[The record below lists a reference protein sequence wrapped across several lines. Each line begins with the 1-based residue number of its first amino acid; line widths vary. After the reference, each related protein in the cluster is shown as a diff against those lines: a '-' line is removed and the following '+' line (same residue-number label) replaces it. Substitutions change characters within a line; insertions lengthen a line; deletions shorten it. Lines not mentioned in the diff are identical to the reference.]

1 MTMRRDEL
9 QLRTGGT
16 DGSDGPDGFVCVP
29 DELVVRADVGEDVET
44 WSADD
49 LRRMRTG
56 RRTIGE
62 YEIWTVPG
70 DGDGG
75 DVVELADRIR
85 RAAAGRPAGRRPA
98 LPGRRAPLAT
108 PHFAFGA
115 SGRVPMGAFAVMA
128 TNGRLQP
135 LEAADRT
142 FSVAVLDTGIVRGHP
157 WFGDR
162 VRALD
167 GEDADEA
174 LPAERFGL
182 LKPSTAHGTMVA
194 GIVLGE
200 APRAD
205 VIAVRTMPDG
215 YVTDEEVATAIRKVA
230 GSHDVRIVNL
240 SFGGRVGDFEAPAL
254 IEEALAELDDEVVV
268 VAAAGNGGVAADVWP
283 GTSPRVIAVGAVEEH
298 PDLAPA
304 PFSNV
309 GPSVDVYAPGVSLVA
324 PFCTFRETSTTTHEP
339 CRPAQRFDGWARAT
353 GTSFAAAVV
362 TGRIA
367 QLAIATGRSPKEAAC
382 ELLATTTRIS
392 VGGEERPFV
401 ASTAK
406 IVL

>member
-1 MTMRRDEL
+1 MRRDGL
-9 QLRTGGT
+9 QMRTDGT
-16 DGSDGPDGFVCVP
+16 DGTDDFVCVL
-29 DELVVRADVGEDVET
+29 DELVVRADVSEDIDT
-44 WSADD
+44 WGDDD
-49 LRRMRTG
+49 LSRLRAT

-70 DGDGG
+70 NGDAE
-75 DVVELADRIR
+75 DVVELAGRIR
-85 RAAAGRPAGRRPA
+85 RAATGRAPSLRRSPS
-98 LPGRRAPLAT
+98 GRRAPLVS

-115 SGRVPMGAFAVMA
+115 SGRVPMGSFAPMG

-135 LEAADRT
+135 LEAADPT

-162 VRALD
+162 VRALE

-174 LPAERFGL
+174 LPVEGFGL
-182 LKPSTAHGTMVA
+182 LPPTTGHGTLVA

-205 VIAVRTMPDG
+205 VIAVRAMPDG
-215 YVTDEEVATAIRKVA
+215 YATDEEMATAIRKIA
-230 GSHDVRIVNL
+230 CRPDVRIVNL
-240 SFGGRVGDFEAPAL
+240 SFGGGVRGFEAPAM

-268 VAAAGNGGVAADVWP
+268 VAAAGNSGVATDVWP
-283 GTSPRVIAVGAVEEH
+283 SASPRAIAVGAVEEH

-309 GPSVDVYAPGVSLVA
+309 GPGVDVYASGVSLVA
-324 PFCTFRETSTTTHEP
+324 PFCTFRETSTTAGER

-367 QLAIATGRSPKEAAC
+367 QLAIATGKSPREAAL
-382 ELLATTTRIS
+382 ELLATTTR
-392 VGGEERPFV
+392 VTAGGDERPFV

-406 IVL
+406 IVV